1 MAKTENILRVM
12 EELKQTTGVPRTL
25 FAACP
30 NSLSV
35 IKASFRAAKR
45 NNAPIYFATTLN
57 QVDTDGGYTGMTP
70 AEFTKVLAREAAAVH
85 YTGPYVVAIDHGYIN
100 GLSCSQTSQKLGIS
114 LEMVKYYLFK
124 TRKLLKE
131 GIGMEREYGEKS
143 YNPAKFEFVT
153 IFSGE
158 FLKLIIAGLFRK

>member
-70 AEFTKVLAREAAAVH
+70 AEFTKVLAREAVAVH
-85 YTGPYVVAIDHGYIN
+85 YTGVIPV
-100 GLSCSQTSQKLGIS
+100 
-114 LEMVKYYLFK
+114 
-124 TRKLLKE
+124 
-131 GIGMEREYGEKS
+131 
-143 YNPAKFEFVT
+143 
-153 IFSGE
+153 
-158 FLKLIIAGLFRK
+158 

>member
-85 YTGPYVVAIDHGYIN
+85 YTGPYVVAIDHGGPWLKDI
-100 GLSCSQTSQKLGIS
+100 QTQQRWD
-114 LEMVKYYLFK
+114 
-124 TRKLLKE
+124 T
-131 GIGMEREYGEKS
+131 ERAMQG
-143 YNPAKFEFVT
+143 V
-153 IFSGE
+153 
-158 FLKLIIAGLFRK
+158 

>member
-45 NNAPIYFATTLN
+45 NNAPIYFATTLYN
-57 QVDTDGGYTGMTP
+57 SFHIIPP
-70 AEFTKVLAREAAAVH
+70 ANA
-85 YTGPYVVAIDHGYIN
+85 
-100 GLSCSQTSQKLGIS
+100 
-114 LEMVKYYLFK
+114 
-124 TRKLLKE
+124 
-131 GIGMEREYGEKS
+131 S
-143 YNPAKFEFVT
+143 YP
-153 IFSGE
+153 
-158 FLKLIIAGLFRK
+158 LP